1 MNGTKD
7 GRTVTGM
14 VFIVIFISF
23 RNSTWLLVAID
34 SDRKVSSVHLSVH
47 PCVINFHIFNLFFW
61 ANSCPV
67 TRLSTMFLFLKRIN
81 IKIAGLAIDWPK
93 HFQLLLQNYYR
104 WSHQTYQ
111 TCSSRGLQEVLL
123 LFRAIRNP
131 TLPLWPLISLDIF
144 LLFLFPKQLH
154 MKSPDFPEMFL

>member
-1 MNGTKD
+1 MRTSCHYFVSVVISVHLIFIFDSFFSQKSLEQMNGTKD
-7 GRTVTGM
+7 GRTVTWM

-47 PCVINFHIFNLFFW
+47 PCVINFHIFNLFFG

-81 IKIAGLAIDWPK
+81 IKIAGLAIDWRK

-104 WSHQTYQ
+104 
-111 TCSSRGLQEVLL
+111 
-123 LFRAIRNP
+123 
-131 TLPLWPLISLDIF
+131 
-144 LLFLFPKQLH
+144 
-154 MKSPDFPEMFL
+154 